1 MYCDTVVGVRYRTKY
16 KLVPSLFSR
25 LTIIEGITFRTESN
39 CEEVK
44 WERNEDAR
52 TSRKINNN
60 EVSNFSYPK
69 RINLKIKKL
78 VWDDIAGGRRPPAIE
93 GKSNSN
99 ILRVVA
105 GMDIRFNICWTLS
118 IKTIQNLEHPFIFL
132 HMGLLSSSS
141 YFLRCSQA
149 LRRRIKMNDLT
160 NSVEFSSKTKTWR
173 RVPDTYNQLPREVK
187 CDVLILCKISN
198 SKL

>member
-1 MYCDTVVGVRYRTKY
+1 MYCDTVVGVGYGTKY

-93 GKSNSN
+93 GKSNN
-99 ILRVVA
+99 ILRASGSGDGYQVQHLLDVI
-105 GMDIRFNICWTLS
+105 DINYSEFRTSFYTFTYGPIV
-118 IKTIQNLEHPFIFL
+118 FIFIFSE
-132 HMGLLSSSS
+132 MLSS
-141 YFLRCSQA
+141 
-149 LRRRIKMNDLT
+149 
-160 NSVEFSSKTKTWR
+160 VKTT
-173 RVPDTYNQLPREVK
+173 D
-187 CDVLILCKISN
+187 
-198 SKL
+198 